1 MDTQAGNEQGNT
13 LIGAVLARVKH
24 DVSGLLSAVLGRS
37 RHDRSG
43 NVSDP
48 PLSEPTNARGE
59 DVVEQASEDSF
70 PLSDPLAW
78 TSTGTTSTGTKH
90 G

>member
-1 MDTQAGNEQGNT
+1 MDTQAGNEQGIT

-24 DVSGLLSAVLGRS
+24 DVSGLLSAVLGGGRS
-37 RHDRSG
+37 RRDRSG

-48 PLSEPTNARGE
+48 PLSEPTNARAE

-70 PLSDPLAW
+70 PSSDPPAW
-78 TSTGTTSTGTKH
+78 TCTGTKH